1 MPDRIWNAAEY
12 TRLSRDDG
20 DKAESNSITSQ
31 KEIIRDYVRRHPEFV
46 IVKEYADDGY
56 SGVNFERPGF
66 KQMME
71 DIKAK
76 KIDCVI
82 CKDLSR
88 FARNYIDA
96 GRYLEKIFPFMGVRF
111 IAIKGIPAAMFMMSA
126 KTLLK
131 DLAESGRNVDEVF
144 TRANA
149 KPYDP
154 TAAAAPDITLPAE
167 ERPIGGLGLHM
178 VRKMSTSMQ
187 YRYSEGENRLSVGFE
202 LEKQP

>member
-31 KEIIRDYVRRHPEFV
+31 KEIIRDYVRRYPEFV

-66 KQMME
+66 RQMME

-111 IAIKGIPAAMFMMSA
+111 IAIN
-126 KTLLK
+126 
-131 DLAESGRNVDEVF
+131 DN
-144 TRANA
+144 
-149 KPYDP
+149 YDSCGEKAQSDALIVP
-154 TAAAAPDITLPAE
+154 FKNLINDAYCRDISVKIRSQLD
-167 ERPIGGLGLHM
+167 IK
-178 VRKMSTSMQ
+178 RKMGDFIGAFAPYG
-187 YRYSEGENRLSVGFE
+187 YRKDEANRNRLVVDRS
-202 LEKQP
+202 PD